1 MSAIYF
7 HIPFCKQACHYCNF
21 HFSTSLK
28 YKAEMLEALT
38 SEVFLRTD
46 ELPKEPL
53 KSIYFGGG
61 TPSMLSPTEIETL
74 LNSVSTHF
82 SLDSNVEITLEM
94 NPDDYAPNY
103 LKDIKSAGVNRLSLG
118 VQSFFD
124 EELKLMNRAHT
135 AQEAYLIMDEV
146 SRNFD
151 NYSMDLIYG
160 MPYSSVASW
169 MKNIEIALGFT
180 PPHISSYALT
190 VEPKTVLENQVKKAK
205 VELLDEEIV
214 LTQFNV
220 LVEQLTQ
227 KGFEHYEV
235 SNFGQEGFHSVNNSS
250 YWQGKPYLGIGPSA
264 HSFYDNQRSW
274 NINNNKKYLEGIT
287 QGSLSIERE
296 RLTLI
301 DQYNEFIM
309 TGLRTS
315 KGVALNDI
323 QARFGVR
330 FAGLFEQQ
338 LEKHLL
344 QQNLFWDGDTVKVTQ
359 KARFLVDGIASDL
372 FLLNR

>member
-1 MSAIYF
+1 
-7 HIPFCKQACHYCNF
+7 
-21 HFSTSLK
+21 STSLK

-38 SEVFLRTD
+38 SEISLRTH
-46 ELPKEPL
+46 ELPSEPL

-61 TPSMLSPTEIETL
+61 TPSMLSPTEVETL
-74 LNSVSTHF
+74 LNSVSTYF

-94 NPDDYAPNY
+94 NPDDHTPNY

-190 VEPKTVLENQVKKAK
+190 VEPKTVLDNQVKKAK
-205 VELLDEEIV
+205 VELLDEETV
-214 LTQFNV
+214 LNQFNV
-220 LVEQLTQ
+220 LVEQLTHV
-227 KGFEHYEV
+227 GFEHYEV
-235 SNFGQEGFHSVNNSS
+235 SNFGQAGFHSVNNSS

-274 NINNNKKYLEGIT
+274 NVNNNKKYLDGIA
-287 QGSLSIERE
+287 QESLSIERE

-323 QARFGVR
+323 QTRFGER
-330 FAGLFEQQ
+330 FSGLFEQQ
-338 LEKHLL
+338 LEKHLR
-344 QQNLFWDGDTVKVTQ
+344 QQNLFWDGDTVKVSQ

-372 FLLNR
+372 FLLNP

>member
-1 MSAIYF
+1 MSSIYF

-38 SEVFLRTD
+38 SEISLRTD
-46 ELPKEPL
+46 ELPNEPL

-61 TPSMLSPTEIETL
+61 TPSLLSPTEIETL

-146 SRNFD
+146 SHNFD

-235 SNFGQEGFHSVNNSS
+235 SNFGQAGFHSVNNSS

-274 NINNNKKYLEGIT
+274 NINNNKKYLDGIA

-296 RLTLI
+296 TLTLI

-323 QARFGVR
+323 QTRFGER
-330 FAGLFEQQ
+330 FAVLFEQQ
-338 LEKHLL
+338 LEKHLR
-344 QQNLFWDGDTVKVTQ
+344 QKNLFWDGDTVKVTQ

>member
-1 MSAIYF
+1 M
-7 HIPFCKQACHYCNF
+7 
-21 HFSTSLK
+21 
-28 YKAEMLEALT
+28 
-38 SEVFLRTD
+38 
-46 ELPKEPL
+46 
-53 KSIYFGGG
+53 
-61 TPSMLSPTEIETL
+61 
-74 LNSVSTHF
+74 
-82 SLDSNVEITLEM
+82 
-94 NPDDYAPNY
+94 
-103 LKDIKSAGVNRLSLG
+103 
-118 VQSFFD
+118 
-124 EELKLMNRAHT
+124 
-135 AQEAYLIMDEV
+135 
-146 SRNFD
+146 
-151 NYSMDLIYG
+151 
-160 MPYSSVASW
+160 
-169 MKNIEIALGFT
+169 
-180 PPHISSYALT
+180 
-190 VEPKTVLENQVKKAK
+190 
-205 VELLDEEIV
+205 ELLEEEIV
-214 LTQFNV
+214 LVQFNV

-235 SNFGQEGFHSVNNSS
+235 SNFGQAGFHSVNNSS